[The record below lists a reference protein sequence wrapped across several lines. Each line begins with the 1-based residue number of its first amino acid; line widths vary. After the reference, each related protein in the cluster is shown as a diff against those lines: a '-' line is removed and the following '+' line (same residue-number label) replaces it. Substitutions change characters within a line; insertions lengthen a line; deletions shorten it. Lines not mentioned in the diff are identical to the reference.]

1 MTDTLMP
8 LIKKFLPY
16 AQEKMGFKDPPTLFL
31 RSDAQNA
38 VNPLGKTAFYDPQ
51 AKSITLYIT
60 KRHPKDV
67 MRSLSHELIHHTQN
81 CNGKFD
87 NVNGG
92 EMGEGYAQN
101 DDHLR
106 EMERE
111 AYEMG
116 NLCFRDWEDSI
127 KNTIYFEHL
136 QKGAKKMSLKDWKN
150 KELTS
155 LLSEAWGFKFNTLQE
170 FDEFNGTGEVQEET
184 GRLDRADEPPG
195 GWTTTKDPGGRK
207 RPLRKTVPVGEED
220 PEDYDEEDLLAMQH
234 GNPEGSPLQEEEAE
248 EEEVQEASNPRAGNE
263 DRQRPGRNP
272 ADRMHEAEDEEDD
285 ADEKQPRHGRVDKP
299 RGKGFK
305 PRGKGLS
312 EAQLNALVKEAIKK
326 ALTTLQKG

>member
-8 LIKKFLPY
+8 LIKQFLPY
-16 AQEKMGFKDPPTLFL
+16 AQKKMGFEDPPTLFL

-38 VNPLGKTAFYDPQ
+38 VNPLGKTAFYDPA

-60 KRHPKDV
+60 NRHPKDV
-67 MRSLSHELIHHTQN
+67 MRSFSHELVHHTQN

-87 NVNGG
+87 NVNGS

-136 QKGAKKMSLKDWKN
+136 QKGAKKMSLKDWRN

-170 FDEFNGTGEVQEET
+170 FDEFNGTGEVQEE
-184 GRLDRADEPPG
+184 G
-195 GWTTTKDPGGRK
+195 
-207 RPLRKTVPVGEED
+207 V
-220 PEDYDEEDLLAMQH
+220 
-234 GNPEGSPLQEEEAE
+234 EEEAE

-272 ADRMHEAEDEEDD
+272 ADRMHEAEEEEDD
-285 ADEKQPRHGRVDKP
+285 DEEEDPDEPDELDMLGMQFDADEDQMAWAREMSEAQEEEEEEEEEQARHGRVDKP

-312 EAQLNALVKEAIKK
+312 EAQLSALVREAIKK

>member
-8 LIKKFLPY
+8 LIKQFLPY
-16 AQEKMGFKDPPTLFL
+16 AQEKMGFEDPPTLFL

-60 KRHPKDV
+60 NRHPKDV
-67 MRSLSHELIHHTQN
+67 MRSFSHELVHHTQN

-87 NVNGG
+87 NVNGS

-136 QKGAKKMSLKDWKN
+136 QKGAKKMSTKDWKN

-170 FDEFNGTGEVQEET
+170 FDEFNGTGEVQEE
-184 GRLDRADEPPG
+184 GA
-195 GWTTTKDPGGRK
+195 
-207 RPLRKTVPVGEED
+207 
-220 PEDYDEEDLLAMQH
+220 
-234 GNPEGSPLQEEEAE
+234 

-272 ADRMHEAEDEEDD
+272 ADRMHEAEEEEDD
-285 ADEKQPRHGRVDKP
+285 DDDKKKKKKKKKAKEDRPPDELDMLGWQFDADEDQMAWAREM
-299 RGKGFK
+299 
-305 PRGKGLS
+305 S
-312 EAQLNALVKEAIKK
+312 EAQLSALVKEAIKK

>member
-8 LIKKFLPY
+8 LIKQFLPY
-16 AQEKMGFKDPPTLFL
+16 AQEKMGFEDPPTLFL

-60 KRHPKDV
+60 NRHPKDV
-67 MRSLSHELIHHTQN
+67 MRSFSHELVHHTQN

-87 NVNGG
+87 NVNGS

-111 AYEMG
+111 AYEIG

-127 KNTIYFEHL
+127 KNTIYFERL

-170 FDEFNGTGEVQEET
+170 FDEFNGTGEIQEKA

-220 PEDYDEEDLLAMQH
+220 PEDYDEEDVLAMQH

-248 EEEVQEASNPRAGNE
+248 NLEEAEEEEEVQEASNPRSGNE

-272 ADRMHEAEDEEDD
+272 ADRMHEAEEEEVQEENLEE
-285 ADEKQPRHGRVDKP
+285 EKEEKS
-299 RGKGFK
+299 KM
-305 PRGKGLS
+305 S
-312 EAQLNALVKEAIKK
+312 EEQLNALVKEALKR

>member
-16 AQEKMGFKDPPTLFL
+16 AQEKMGFEDPPTLFL

-38 VNPLGKTAFYDPQ
+38 VNPLGKTAFYDPA

-60 KRHPKDV
+60 NRHPKDV
-67 MRSLSHELIHHTQN
+67 MRSFSHELVHHTQN

-136 QKGAKKMSLKDWKN
+136 QKGAKKMSTKDWKN

-184 GRLDRADEPPG
+184 ERRDRADPPSG

-272 ADRMHEAEDEEDD
+272 ADRMHEAEEE
-285 ADEKQPRHGRVDKP
+285 EKEEEEEQARHGRVDKP

-312 EAQLNALVKEAIKK
+312 EAQLSALVREAIKK

>member
-8 LIKKFLPY
+8 LIKQFLPY
-16 AQEKMGFKDPPTLFL
+16 AQEKMGFEDPPTLFL

-38 VNPLGKTAFYDPQ
+38 VNPLGKTAFYDPA

-60 KRHPKDV
+60 NRHPKDV
-67 MRSLSHELIHHTQN
+67 MRSFSHELVHHTQN

-87 NVNGG
+87 NVNGS

-127 KNTIYFEHL
+127 KNTIYFERL

-170 FDEFNGTGEVQEET
+170 FDEFNGTGEIQEE
-184 GRLDRADEPPG
+184 AVEEPESEN
-195 GWTTTKDPGGRK
+195 
-207 RPLRKTVPVGEED
+207 L
-220 PEDYDEEDLLAMQH
+220 
-234 GNPEGSPLQEEEAE
+234 EEAEE
-248 EEEVQEASNPRAGNE
+248 EEEVQEASNPRSGNE

-272 ADRMHEAEDEEDD
+272 ADRMHEAEEEEVQEENLEE
-285 ADEKQPRHGRVDKP
+285 EKEEKP
-299 RGKGFK
+299 E
-305 PRGKGLS
+305 LS
-312 EAQLNALVKEAIKK
+312 EEQLNALVKEAVKR
-326 ALTTLQKG
+326 ALTILQKG